1 MNEEA
6 IDFTIDW
13 LKKNEII
20 NEPVG
25 NFVLEIMECYLDQN
39 HDEDTIKEAPTIF
52 CEIVVELIENGYL
65 DWYNINMASEETKLA
80 IIAEQIKN
88 IIKDAGE
95 YVTRIEFDS
104 RISPLE
110 KLVYGL
116 TGMILIAFITA
127 LISLV
132 IKKWN

>member
-65 DWYNINMASEETKLA
+65 D
-80 IIAEQIKN
+80 
-88 IIKDAGE
+88 
-95 YVTRIEFDS
+95 
-104 RISPLE
+104 
-110 KLVYGL
+110 
-116 TGMILIAFITA
+116 
-127 LISLV
+127 
-132 IKKWN
+132 